1 MTEFTSD
8 IKTISHNDADV
19 FRVLSDLSKLDLVK
33 DNLPE
38 DKIKDFK
45 FDSDSCSF
53 RVEPVGEV
61 RFKIIEREPN
71 KLVKFQSENLPFDVF
86 LWIQLVQKAEKDTK
100 MKMTLR
106 ADLNP
111 FIKGMV
117 SKPLKE
123 GLEKISSLIAS
134 LPYDKIG

>member
-8 IKTISHNDADV
+8 IKTIFHNDVDV

-33 DNLPE
+33 DQIPK

-53 RVEPVGEV
+53 RVDPVGEV
-61 RFKIIEREPN
+61 RFNIIEREPN
-71 KLVKFQSENLPFDVF
+71 KLVKFKSENLPFDVF

-111 FIKGMV
+111 FIKGVV
-117 SKPLKE
+117 SKPLQD
-123 GLEKISSLIAS
+123 GLNKISGVIAS
-134 LPYDKIG
+134 LPYDKI

>member
-1 MTEFTSD
+1 MTEFISD
-8 IKTISHNDADV
+8 VKNISHNDVDI
-19 FRVLSDLSKLDLVK
+19 FRVLSDLSKLDLIK
-33 DNLPE
+33 DQIPG
-38 DKIKDFK
+38 DKIRDFR

-53 RVEPVGEV
+53 RVDPIGEV
-61 RFKIIEREPN
+61 RFCVIEREPC
-71 KLVKFQSENLPFDVF
+71 KLVKFKSENLPFDVF

-100 MKMTLR
+100 MKITLR

-123 GLEKISSLIAS
+123 GLEKISDVIAE
-134 LPYDKIG
+134 LPYDKI

>member
-1 MTEFTSD
+1 
-8 IKTISHNDADV
+8 
-19 FRVLSDLSKLDLVK
+19 VLSDLSKLDLIK
-33 DNLPE
+33 DQIPG
-38 DKIKDFK
+38 DKIRDFR

-53 RVEPVGEV
+53 RVDPIGEV
-61 RFKIIEREPN
+61 RFCVIEREPC
-71 KLVKFQSENLPFDVF
+71 KLVKFKSENLPFDVF

-100 MKMTLR
+100 MKITLR

-123 GLEKISSLIAS
+123 GLEKISDVIAS
-134 LPYDKIG
+134 LPYDRI

>member
-8 IKTISHNDADV
+8 IKTILHNDVDI
-19 FRVLSDLSKLDLVK
+19 FRVLSDLSKLDLIK
-33 DNLPE
+33 DQIPE

-53 RVEPVGEV
+53 RVDPVGEV
-61 RFKIIEREPN
+61 RFNVIEREPN
-71 KLVKFQSENLPFDVF
+71 KLVKFKSENLPFDVF

-106 ADLNP
+106 AELNP

-123 GLEKISSLIAS
+123 GLEKISDVIAS
-134 LPYDKIG
+134 LPYDKI

>member
-1 MTEFTSD
+1 MTEFISD
-8 IKTISHNDADV
+8 VKNISHNDVDI
-19 FRVLSDLSKLDLVK
+19 FRVLSDLSKLDLIK
-33 DNLPE
+33 DQIPG
-38 DKIKDFK
+38 DKIRDFR

-53 RVEPVGEV
+53 RVDPIGEV
-61 RFKIIEREPN
+61 RFCVIEREPC
-71 KLVKFQSENLPFDVF
+71 KLVKFKSENLPFDVF

-100 MKMTLR
+100 MKITLR

-123 GLEKISSLIAS
+123 GLEKISDVIAS
-134 LPYDKIG
+134 LPYDRI

>member
-8 IKTISHNDADV
+8 VKTIAHNDADI
-19 FRVLSDLSKLDLVK
+19 FRVLSDLGKLDLVK
-33 DNLPE
+33 DRIPA

-45 FDSDSCSF
+45 SDSDSCSF
-53 RVEPVGEV
+53 RVDPVGEV
-61 RFKIIEREPN
+61 RFRVVEREPN
-71 KLVKFQSENLPFDVF
+71 KRVKFKSENLPFDVF
-86 LWIQLVQKAEKDTK
+86 LWIQLVRKAEKDTK

-123 GLEKISSLIAS
+123 GLEKISDVIAA
-134 LPYDKIG
+134 LPYDKI

>member
-1 MTEFTSD
+1 MTEFISD
-8 IKTISHNDADV
+8 VKNISHNDVDI
-19 FRVLSDLSKLDLVK
+19 FRVLSDLSKLDLIK
-33 DNLPE
+33 DQIPG
-38 DKIKDFK
+38 DKIRNFR

-53 RVEPVGEV
+53 RVDPIGEV
-61 RFKIIEREPN
+61 RFCVIEREPC
-71 KLVKFQSENLPFDVF
+71 KLVKFKSENLPFDVF

-100 MKMTLR
+100 MKITLR

-123 GLEKISSLIAS
+123 GLEKISDVIAS
-134 LPYDKIG
+134 LPYDRI

>member
-1 MTEFTSD
+1 MTEFTSEVKNIPHNEAD
-8 IKTISHNDADV
+8 I

-33 DNLPE
+33 DRIPA
-38 DKIKDFK
+38 DQIKDFK

-53 RVEPVGEV
+53 RVDPVGEV
-61 RFKIIEREPN
+61 RFCVIEREPC
-71 KLVKFQSENLPFDVF
+71 KRVKFKSENLPFDVF
-86 LWIQLVQKAEKDTK
+86 LWIQLVRKAEKDTK

-123 GLEKISSLIAS
+123 GLEKISDVIAS
-134 LPYDKIG
+134 LPYDKI

>member
-8 IKTISHNDADV
+8 VKTIAHSEEDI
-19 FRVLSDLSKLDLVK
+19 FRVLSDLSKLDLIK
-33 DNLPE
+33 DQIPG

-53 RVEPVGEV
+53 RVDPVGEV
-61 RFKIIEREPN
+61 KFRVIERAPS
-71 KLVKFQSENLPFDVF
+71 KLVKFKSENLPFDVF
-86 LWIQLVQKAEKDTK
+86 LWIQLVQKAEKETK
-100 MKMTLR
+100 MKITLR

-123 GLEKISSLIAS
+123 GLEKISDVIAS
-134 LPYDKIG
+134 LPYDRI